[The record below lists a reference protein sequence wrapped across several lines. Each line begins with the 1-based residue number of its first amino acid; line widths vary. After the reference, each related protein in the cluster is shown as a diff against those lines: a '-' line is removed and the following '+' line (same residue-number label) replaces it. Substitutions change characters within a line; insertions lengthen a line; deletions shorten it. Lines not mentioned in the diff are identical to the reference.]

1 MNNFFSPKIKEE
13 DMFFWEGGNVDP
25 YKYKE
30 SLKYK
35 QDKQML
41 LDFIKYIDIEIS
53 SEFVNSFLKKHYEG
67 EEA

>member
-1 MNNFFSPKIKEE
+1 MKVKEE

-25 YKYKE
+25 HKNQE

-41 LDFIKYIDIEIS
+41 LNFIKYIDVTIS
-53 SEFVNSFLKKHYEG
+53 SEFINNFLKKHH
-67 EEA
+67 EEEEP

>member
-13 DMFFWEGGNVDP
+13 DMFFWEGGDVDP
-25 YKYKE
+25 CKYKE

-41 LDFIKYIDIEIS
+41 LNFIKYIDVTIS
-53 SEFVNSFLKKHYEG
+53 SEFINNFLKKHYE
-67 EEA
+67 EE

>member
-13 DMFFWEGGNVDP
+13 DMFFWEGGNVEP
-25 YKYKE
+25 YEYKE
-30 SLKYK
+30 SLLYK
-35 QDKQML
+35 QDRQML

-53 SEFVNSFLKKHYEG
+53 SEFVNSFLKKHYEL